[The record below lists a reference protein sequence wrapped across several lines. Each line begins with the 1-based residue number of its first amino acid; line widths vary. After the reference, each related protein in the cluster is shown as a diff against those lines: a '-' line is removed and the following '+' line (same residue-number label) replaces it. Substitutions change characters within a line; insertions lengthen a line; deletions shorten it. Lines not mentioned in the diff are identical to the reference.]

1 MVNGDGYFVTTS
13 SSRLAPRVDSFLV
26 DLNLPL
32 TGVAAI
38 LVLVYLKLRTP
49 RGSFREKVSRMDWM

>member
-1 MVNGDGYFVTTS
+1 MAMVILYVYQSYSCT
-13 SSRLAPRVDSFLV
+13 RSFLTQLS

-38 LVLVYLKLRTP
+38 LVVLFLNVKTP
-49 RGSFREKVSRMDWM
+49 RGSFREKMARMDWM